1 MFNLVIDAGNSYLKF
16 GIFLNNQLIKRGK
29 YEYNDSLKQN
39 LVQLFKLIDI
49 QKVAI
54 SSVINEDIIKLLPI
68 KNQEVINITNKSKF
82 PFKINYKTPET
93 LGIDRII
100 GCTAA
105 VTKYGNP
112 VLIID
117 IGTCI
122 TFDFVDS
129 DKIYQG
135 GAISPGLQIRLKSMN
150 TLTKKLPLVDFK
162 KSNLKT
168 PIGKSTE
175 ECMISGVYFGIK
187 SEIEFH
193 INYYLKKYPNL
204 NVILT
209 GGDLNIFE
217 VEINCSIFAL
227 PNLILEGLNDL
238 IELNAE

>member
-150 TLTKKLPLVDFK
+150 TLTKKLPLIDFK
-162 KSNLKT
+162 KSNIKS

-175 ECMISGVYFGIK
+175 ECMLNGVYFGIK

-193 INYYLKKYPNL
+193 INYYLKKYPDL